1 MAKIELGLIFG
12 GKSLEHHISVM
23 SARSIANAV
32 NPEKYNIVPILITP
46 QGQWLGAKPAQELLK
61 GNDPVAR
68 AEEVFLASRK
78 GKPCICS
85 VNRGK
90 TPVPLDVAF
99 PALHGPFG
107 EDGTIQGL
115 FEMIGLPYVGSG
127 VLASALAM
135 DKGYMKE
142 IFARHNLPQTD
153 YYIVEKEKW
162 AEDSHSCGEKA
173 LERTG
178 FPAFVK
184 PAALGSSVGITK
196 VIDREQLFSA
206 VEEALGFGK
215 RALVERGVSGREFEC
230 SVLGNNKPKVAG
242 PGEVISRREF
252 YDYQAKYTDGE
263 AELIFNPDLPERD
276 KAKFKELALL
286 AFQVLGCRGLA
297 RIDFFFTPSGKILIN
312 ELNTIPGFTQFSMY
326 PKLWMEEGMEY
337 SELID
342 RLISL
347 ALNT

>member
-12 GKSLEHHISVM
+12 GKSLEHPISVM
-23 SARSIANAV
+23 SARSIVNAV
-32 NPEKYNIVPILITP
+32 NPEKYNVIPILITP
-46 QGQWLGAKPAQELLK
+46 RGQWLGPKPAQELLA
-61 GNDPVAR
+61 GIDSVAG
-68 AEEVFLASRK
+68 AEEVFLANRR
-78 GKPCICS
+78 GKPCLCYLD
-85 VNRGK
+85 GK
-90 TPVPLDVAF
+90 KPPIFLDVAF

-115 FEMIGLPYVGSG
+115 FEMIGLPYIGSG

-142 IFARHNLPQTD
+142 IFTRHNLPQTD

-162 AEDSHSCGEKA
+162 AENHHSCGEKA
-173 LERTG
+173 VERIG

-196 VIDREQLFSA
+196 VTDREQLFSA
-206 VEEALGFGK
+206 IEGALGLGK
-215 RALVERGVSGREFEC
+215 RALVERCVSGREFEC
-230 SVLGNNKPKVAG
+230 SVLGNSNPKVAG
-242 PGEVISRREF
+242 PGEVVSRREF

-263 AELIFNPDLPERD
+263 ADLIFNPDLSERE
-276 KAKFKELALL
+276 KEKFKELALL
-286 AFQVLGCRGLA
+286 AFQVLGCKGLA
-297 RIDFFFTPSGKILIN
+297 RVDFFFTPAGKILIN

-326 PKLWMEEGMEY
+326 PQLWIEEGIEY

-342 RLISL
+342 ELVAH